1 MKRMAALAAL
11 LLALLAIPAAA
22 MASSGSGGGS
32 VSSGPGYGPP
42 RAVQAACPF
51 PARLLKG
58 RHKVQ
63 VVIKGRTVRVD
74 GKIPPKILV
83 QLLRHGKKGRVTVVF
98 RHGKKGLVTIV
109 CPFPP
114 GPPFC
119 LGPVLRFDMASG
131 SSTLT
136 EVSGPTLSPT
146 QTFVY
151 DGNSYTIMS
160 VNPGADS
167 FTVFLNGIML
177 FTNHGAAIA
186 NGTGFMPCG
195 R

>member
-1 MKRMAALAAL
+1 MKRFAALAAL
-11 LLALLAIPAAA
+11 VLALLAIPATA
-22 MASSGSGGGS
+22 MASSGGS
-32 VSSGPGYGPP
+32 VSGVGSP
-42 RAVQAACPF
+42 RTVQAACPVPF
-51 PARLLKG
+51 RLHKG
-58 RHKVQ
+58 HVKRQ
-63 VVIKGRTVRVD
+63 IVIKGRTIWVK

-98 RHGKKGLVTIV
+98 RHGKKGRVTLV
-109 CPFPP
+109 CKFPP

-119 LGPVLRFDMASG
+119 RGPILRFDMASG

-136 EVSGPTLSPT
+136 EVSGPILAPS

-167 FTVFLNGIML
+167 FTVFLNSIML
-177 FTNHGAAIA
+177 FTNHGAAIT
-186 NGTGFMPCG
+186 NGVGFMPCG

>member
-22 MASSGSGGGS
+22 MASSGSGTGS
-32 VSSGPGYGPP
+32 VSGGPGYAPP
-42 RAVQAACPF
+42 RAAQAACTF
-51 PARLLKG
+51 ALAKG
-58 RHKVQ
+58 HHKGQ
-63 VVIKGRTVRVD
+63 VVIKGRIIRVN

-83 QLLRHGKKGRVTVVF
+83 RLLRHGKKGRVTVVF
-98 RHGKKGLVTIV
+98 RHGKKGRVTLV

-119 LGPVLRFDMASG
+119 LGPVLRFDMAAG

-186 NGTGFMPCG
+186 NGVGFMPCG

>member
-22 MASSGSGGGS
+22 MASSGSGTGS
-32 VSSGPGYGPP
+32 VSGGPGYGPP
-42 RAVQAACPF
+42 RTIQAACPF
-51 PARLLKG
+51 ALRLAKG
-58 RHKVQ
+58 HHKGQ
-63 VVIKGRTVRVD
+63 VVVKGRTARVN

-83 QLLRHGKKGRVTVVF
+83 QLLRHGKKGRVTLVL
-98 RHGKKGLVTIV
+98 RHGKKGQVTLFCKV
-109 CPFPP
+109 PP

-119 LGPVLRFDMASG
+119 LGPVLRFDMAAG

-151 DGNSYTIMS
+151 DGNTYTIMS

-177 FTNHGAAIA
+177 FVNHGAAIT

>member
-22 MASSGSGGGS
+22 MASSGSGTGS
-32 VSSGPGYGPP
+32 VSGGPAYGPP
-42 RAVQAACPF
+42 RTIQAACPF
-51 PARLLKG
+51 ALRLAKG
-58 RHKVQ
+58 HHKGQ
-63 VVIKGRTVRVD
+63 VMVRGRTVRVN

-98 RHGKKGLVTIV
+98 RHGKKGRVTLV

-151 DGNSYTIMS
+151 DGNTYTIMS

-177 FTNHGAAIA
+177 FVNHGAAIT

>member
-22 MASSGSGGGS
+22 MASSGGSGSG
-32 VSSGPGYGPP
+32 GPGYGPP
-42 RAVQAACPF
+42 RTVQAACPF

-58 RHKVQ
+58 RHKGQ
-63 VVIKGRTVRVD
+63 VVVKGRTIWVK
-74 GKIPPKILV
+74 GKIPPKILA
-83 QLLRHGKKGRVTVVF
+83 QLLRHGKKGRVTVVL
-98 RHGKKGLVTIV
+98 RHGKKGRVTLV

-119 LGPVLRFDMASG
+119 LGPVLRFDMAAG

-136 EVSGPTLSPT
+136 EVSGPILAPA
-146 QTFVY
+146 QTFRY

-160 VNPGADS
+160 VDPGADS
-167 FTVFLNGIML
+167 FTVFINDINL
-177 FTNHGAAIA
+177 FVNHGAAIT
-186 NGTGFMPCG
+186 NGVGFMPCG

>member
-22 MASSGSGGGS
+22 MASSGTGTGS
-32 VSSGPGYGPP
+32 VSVGPGYAPP
-42 RAVQAACPF
+42 RAAQAACTF
-51 PARLLKG
+51 DLRLAKG
-58 RHKVQ
+58 HPKGQ
-63 VVIKGRTVRVD
+63 VVVRGRTTWVK